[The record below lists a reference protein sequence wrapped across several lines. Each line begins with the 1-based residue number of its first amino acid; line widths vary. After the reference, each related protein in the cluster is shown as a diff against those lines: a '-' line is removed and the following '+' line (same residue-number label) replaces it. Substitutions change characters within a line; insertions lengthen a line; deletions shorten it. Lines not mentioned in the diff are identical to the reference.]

1 VIVRPGSFQP
11 LGSLLHGHLA
21 MSPHFP
27 VNHPRRN
34 SRRHTTDIHRNPKHQ
49 TPPFPARLDADESKQ
64 DAAARTTKSRPCLVT
79 RIQIRVAGFS
89 LWEEDGRMTEQLQIE
104 LEPAKILPLDAL
116 STHSG
121 KRREE
126 LVAQALDDFLAVEQE
141 NLDAVREGLD
151 DLSAGR
157 VVDHEEVLPM
167 IQALRRSV

>member
-1 VIVRPGSFQP
+1 M
-11 LGSLLHGHLA
+11 A
-21 MSPHFP
+21 
-27 VNHPRRN
+27 
-34 SRRHTTDIHRNPKHQ
+34 
-49 TPPFPARLDADESKQ
+49 
-64 DAAARTTKSRPCLVT
+64 
-79 RIQIRVAGFS
+79 
-89 LWEEDGRMTEQLQIE
+89 EQLQIE
-104 LEPAKILPLDAL
+104 LEPAKILALDAL

-167 IQALRRSV
+167 IQALRRTV